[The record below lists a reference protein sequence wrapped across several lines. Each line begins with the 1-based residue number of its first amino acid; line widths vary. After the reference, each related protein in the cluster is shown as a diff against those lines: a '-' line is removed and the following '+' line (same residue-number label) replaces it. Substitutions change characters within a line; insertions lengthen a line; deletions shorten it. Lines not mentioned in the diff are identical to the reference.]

1 MIDRIKRLFAA
12 AGSPMPTAA
21 AAHGA
26 IDELHLAAAALLAEV
41 AMADDIGFDDAERS
55 AICALMSARFGLSE
69 SDAAALVSAAEDH
82 AAESVNLV
90 GLTRVIKDSFS
101 EQERIELIEMIWEVV
116 YADGVLHDYEDSLL
130 RRIAG
135 LIYVSDR
142 DRGEARKRVLVR
154 LQAAPDTGHT

>member
-12 AGSPMPTAA
+12 AGSPVPNAVPA
-21 AAHGA
+21 SEG
-26 IDELHLAAAALLAEV
+26 IDELHFAAAALLAEV
-41 AMADDIGFDDAERS
+41 ALSDDGFDDAERS

-69 SDAAALVSAAEDH
+69 SAAATLVEAAEAH
-82 AAESVNLV
+82 AADVAHLV
-90 GLTRVIKDSFS
+90 RFTRVIKDHYSA
-101 EQERIELIEMIWEVV
+101 QERIELIEMIWEVV

-142 DRGEARKRVLVR
+142 DRGSARKRVLAR
-154 LQAAPDTGHT
+154 LAAAKTD